1 MRACVRRQ
9 VGEHPRPEPFDLV
22 LQSPVGLGTGGDAV
36 QGPRRPQE
44 VMGVRERPAAALTTD
59 DDLDP
64 LKGGGGAWGVQEW
77 SPFGPGREVTPIPP
91 AQDVRDWIGSPSGRH
106 RPPRFEVL
114 QCQGMPLS
122 LYLHIPF
129 CTVRCS
135 YCDFNTYAGLETL
148 IGPYARAL
156 AAEVRHVGAGRPE
169 DFDGRVHT
177 VFFGG
182 GTPSLLTVEQL
193 AIVME
198 AVRESFEVL
207 PDAEVTLE
215 ANPGTVDPKSLAGY
229 RGLGVNRL
237 SFGVQSAQP
246 SELRLLDRLHTF
258 GQVVEAV
265 AWARQA
271 GFDNLNLDL
280 IYGLPHQSLPAWKD
294 TVERTLALGPD
305 HLSLYALTLEFGT
318 PMQVWVERGLLP
330 EPDSDEAADMY
341 EWAGE
346 TLWDSGFAQYEISN
360 WAKLLPGEA
369 ASETAPLRAC
379 LHNLQY
385 WRNLPYLGLGAGAHG
400 FAAGWRYSVT
410 RSPRAYLQRMA
421 GTTAP
426 LFPFSPAVEGTHPVS
441 PDVEVGETMM
451 LGMRLTGEGV
461 GEEDFQRRFGQPL
474 KERYS
479 TEILRLSELGLIER
493 TGGRVRLTRRG
504 RLLGNQ
510 VFTAF
515 L

>member
-1 MRACVRRQ
+1 MA
-9 VGEHPRPEPFDLV
+9 
-22 LQSPVGLGTGGDAV
+22 
-36 QGPRRPQE
+36 
-44 VMGVRERPAAALTTD
+44 
-59 DDLDP
+59 
-64 LKGGGGAWGVQEW
+64 
-77 SPFGPGREVTPIPP
+77 
-91 AQDVRDWIGSPSGRH
+91 
-106 RPPRFEVL
+106 
-114 QCQGMPLS
+114 LS

-156 AAEVRHVGAGRPE
+156 AAEVRYVGAAKPK

-198 AVRESFEVL
+198 AIRESFEVL
-207 PDAEVTLE
+207 PDAEATLE
-215 ANPGTVDPKSLAGY
+215 ANPGTVDPKLLAGY
-229 RGLGVNRL
+229 RELGVNRL

-246 SELRLLDRLHTF
+246 TELQLLDRLHTF

-280 IYGLPHQSLPAWKD
+280 IYGLPHQSMTAWRD

-318 PMQVWVERGLLP
+318 PMQAWVERGLLP

-341 EWAGE
+341 EWASE
-346 TLWDSGFAQYEISN
+346 TLQGSGFAQYEISN
-360 WAKLLPGEA
+360 WAKLRPGET
-369 ASETAPLRAC
+369 ASETVPFRAC

-421 GTTAP
+421 GATSRP
-426 LFPFSPAVEGTHPVS
+426 FPFSPAVEGIHPVG
-441 PDVEVGETMM
+441 PEGEVGETMM
-451 LGMRLTGEGV
+451 LGMRLTAEGV
-461 GEEDFQRRFGQPL
+461 GEENFQLRFGQPL
-474 KERYS
+474 GERYS
-479 TEILRLSELGLIER
+479 GELHQLSELGLIER
-493 TGGRVRLTRRG
+493 IDGRVRLTRRG
-504 RLLGNQ
+504 RLLGNR
-510 VFTAF
+510 VFAAF
-515 L
+515 V